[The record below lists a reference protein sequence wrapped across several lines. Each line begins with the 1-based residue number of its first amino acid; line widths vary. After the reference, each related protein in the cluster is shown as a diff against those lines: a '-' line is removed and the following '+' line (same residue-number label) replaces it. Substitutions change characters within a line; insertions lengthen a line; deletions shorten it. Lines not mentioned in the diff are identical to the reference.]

1 MQPSTLELGRY
12 YRNALIFTV
21 LLLTSLGLL
30 AIYSSSSIPAEMKF
44 HDSFFFVR
52 KQSFVAAL
60 GFAAMSLL
68 QVTSLRVIERL
79 TLPLLILSACFL
91 LLTLVP
97 SFQLK
102 VNGASRWVRL
112 AFFSFQPS
120 ELGKLAIILF
130 LARNLSRTSARIDK
144 RPIAILPNLGVLAG
158 FACLLM
164 LQPDFGSTVVYAGIT
179 IVMLFV
185 AGLSYRYIASALACS
200 LIGAAAAIIHAPY
213 RLARITSFLDPW
225 ESIRTG
231 GFQIVQSYLGFH
243 NGGLLG
249 AGLGE
254 SRQKLFFL
262 PEAHTDF
269 ILSVIGEET
278 GLLGVL
284 LVLLCFAYI
293 AWLGMQITNLQSDTY
308 RKFLAMGLSTLI
320 SIQAI
325 VNMGVAMGLLP
336 TKGMPLPFVSYG
348 SSSLLS
354 FLLMVGIL
362 ARLAKVPP
370 IQAHLTHQAALR

>member
-1 MQPSTLELGRY
+1 METPSASEGRF
-12 YRNALIFTV
+12 YRNALLFTV
-21 LLLTSLGLL
+21 FLLTALGLL
-30 AIYSSSSIPAEMKF
+30 AIYTSSSIPAEIKF
-44 HDSFFFVR
+44 HDTLFFVR
-52 KQSFVAAL
+52 KQFVLAAL
-60 GFAAMSLL
+60 GFGIIMLL
-68 QVTSLRVIERL
+68 QTLPFRWIEML
-79 TLPLLILSACFL
+79 TLPLVAISGLMLLFTLIPGLQYKA
-91 LLTLVP
+91 
-97 SFQLK
+97 
-102 VNGASRWVRL
+102 NGAARWVRIAWL
-112 AFFSFQPS
+112 TFQPS
-120 ELGKLAIILF
+120 ELGKVAMILF
-130 LARNLSRTSARIDK
+130 LARNLSRPSARIDK
-144 RPIAILPNLGVLAG
+144 RPMAILPNLGVLSA
-158 FACLLM
+158 FVLLLM
-164 LQPDFGSTVVYAGIT
+164 LQPDFGSTVVYVSIT
-179 IVMLFV
+179 MLMLFV
-185 AGLSYRYIASALACS
+185 AGLPIRYIITAFCLG
-200 LIGAAAAIIHAPY
+200 IVGVIAAILHAPY

-249 AGLGE
+249 VGLGE

-278 GLLGVL
+278 GLLGVF
-284 LVLLCFAYI
+284 LVLSCFAYI
-293 AWLGMQITNLQSDTY
+293 AWLGLRITTMQNETY
-308 RKFLAMGLSTLI
+308 RKFLAMGISSLI

-362 ARLAKVPP
+362 ARLAKVSPSR
-370 IQAHLTHQAALR
+370 AG

>member
-1 MQPSTLELGRY
+1 MNEEDFMETPSVSEGRF
-12 YRNALIFTV
+12 YRNALLFTV
-21 LLLTSLGLL
+21 FLLTALGLL
-30 AIYSSSSIPAEMKF
+30 AIYTSSSIPAEIKF
-44 HDSFFFVR
+44 HDTLFFVR
-52 KQSFVAAL
+52 KQFLLAAL
-60 GFAAMSLL
+60 GFGLIMIL
-68 QVTSLRVIERL
+68 QTLPLRWIEIL
-79 TLPLLILSACFL
+79 TLPLVAISALMLLFTLIPGLQYKA
-91 LLTLVP
+91 
-97 SFQLK
+97 
-102 VNGASRWVRL
+102 NGAARWVRL
-112 AFFSFQPS
+112 AWFTFQPS
-120 ELGKLAIILF
+120 ELGKLAMILF
-130 LARNLSRTSARIDK
+130 LARNLSRPSARIDK
-144 RPIAILPNLGVLAG
+144 RPMAILPNLAVLSG
-158 FACLLM
+158 FVLLLM
-164 LQPDFGSTVVYAGIT
+164 LQPDFGSTVVYVSIT
-179 IVMLFV
+179 MLMLFV
-185 AGLSYRYIASALACS
+185 AGLPVRYIITAFCL
-200 LIGAAAAIIHAPY
+200 GVVGVVAAILHAPY

-249 AGLGE
+249 VGLGE

-278 GLLGVL
+278 GLLGVC
-284 LVLLCFAYI
+284 LVVLCFAYI
-293 AWLGMQITNLQSDTY
+293 AWLGLRITTLQNETY
-308 RKFLAMGLSTLI
+308 RKFLAMGISSLI

-362 ARLAKVPP
+362 ARLAKVTPSR
-370 IQAHLTHQAALR
+370 AG

>member
-1 MQPSTLELGRY
+1 VKEEDFMETPSVSEGRF
-12 YRNALIFTV
+12 YRNALLFTV
-21 LLLTSLGLL
+21 FLLTALGLL
-30 AIYSSSSIPAEMKF
+30 AIYTSSSIPAEIKF
-44 HDSFFFVR
+44 HDTLFFVR
-52 KQSFVAAL
+52 KQFLLAAL
-60 GFAAMSLL
+60 GFGLIMIL
-68 QVTSLRVIERL
+68 QTLPLRWIEIL
-79 TLPLLILSACFL
+79 TLPLIAISALMLVFTLIPGLQYKA
-91 LLTLVP
+91 
-97 SFQLK
+97 
-102 VNGASRWVRL
+102 NGAARWVRL
-112 AFFSFQPS
+112 AWFTFQPS
-120 ELGKLAIILF
+120 ELGKLAMILF
-130 LARNLSRTSARIDK
+130 LARNLSRPSARIDK
-144 RPIAILPNLGVLAG
+144 RPMAILPNLAVLSG
-158 FACLLM
+158 FVLLLM
-164 LQPDFGSTVVYAGIT
+164 LQPDFGSTVVYVSIT
-179 IVMLFV
+179 MLMLFV
-185 AGLSYRYIASALACS
+185 AGLPVRYIITAFCL
-200 LIGAAAAIIHAPY
+200 GVVGVVAAILHAPY

-249 AGLGE
+249 VGLGE

-278 GLLGVL
+278 GLLGVC
-284 LVLLCFAYI
+284 LVVLCFAYI
-293 AWLGMQITNLQSDTY
+293 AWLGLRITTLQNETY
-308 RKFLAMGLSTLI
+308 RKFLAMGISSLI

-362 ARLAKVPP
+362 ARLAKVTPSR
-370 IQAHLTHQAALR
+370 AG

>member
-1 MQPSTLELGRY
+1 VKEEDFMETPSVSEGRF
-12 YRNALIFTV
+12 YRNALLFTV
-21 LLLTSLGLL
+21 FLLTALGLL
-30 AIYSSSSIPAEMKF
+30 AIYTSSSIPAEIKF
-44 HDSFFFVR
+44 HDTLFFVR
-52 KQSFVAAL
+52 KQFLLAAL
-60 GFAAMSLL
+60 GFGLIMIL
-68 QVTSLRVIERL
+68 QTLPLRWIEML
-79 TLPLLILSACFL
+79 TLPLVAISALMLLFTLIPGLQYKA
-91 LLTLVP
+91 
-97 SFQLK
+97 
-102 VNGASRWVRL
+102 NGAARWVRL
-112 AFFSFQPS
+112 AWFTFQPS
-120 ELGKLAIILF
+120 ELGKLAMILF
-130 LARNLSRTSARIDK
+130 LARNLSRPSARIDK
-144 RPIAILPNLGVLAG
+144 RPMAILPNLAVLSG
-158 FACLLM
+158 FVLLLM
-164 LQPDFGSTVVYAGIT
+164 LQPDFGSTVVYVSIT
-179 IVMLFV
+179 MLMLFV
-185 AGLSYRYIASALACS
+185 AGLPVRYIITAFCL
-200 LIGAAAAIIHAPY
+200 GVVGVVAAILHAPY

-249 AGLGE
+249 VGLGE

-278 GLLGVL
+278 GLLGVC
-284 LVLLCFAYI
+284 LVVLCFAYI
-293 AWLGMQITNLQSDTY
+293 AWLGLRITTLQNETY
-308 RKFLAMGLSTLI
+308 RKFLAMGISSLI

-362 ARLAKVPP
+362 ARLAKVTPSR
-370 IQAHLTHQAALR
+370 AG

>member
-1 MQPSTLELGRY
+1 METPSASEGRF
-12 YRNALIFTV
+12 YRNALLFTV
-21 LLLTSLGLL
+21 FLLTALGLL
-30 AIYSSSSIPAEMKF
+30 AIYTSSSIPAEIKF
-44 HDSFFFVR
+44 HDTLFFVR
-52 KQSFVAAL
+52 KQFVLAAL
-60 GFAAMSLL
+60 GFGIIMLL
-68 QVTSLRVIERL
+68 QPLPFRWIEML
-79 TLPLLILSACFL
+79 TLPLVAISGLMLLFTLIPGLQYKA
-91 LLTLVP
+91 
-97 SFQLK
+97 
-102 VNGASRWVRL
+102 NGAARWVRIAWL
-112 AFFSFQPS
+112 TFQPS
-120 ELGKLAIILF
+120 ELGKVAMILF
-130 LARNLSRTSARIDK
+130 LARNLSRPSARIDK
-144 RPIAILPNLGVLAG
+144 RPMAILPNLGVLSA
-158 FACLLM
+158 FVLLM
-164 LQPDFGSTVVYAGIT
+164 LQPDFGSTVVYVSIT
-179 IVMLFV
+179 MLMLFV
-185 AGLSYRYIASALACS
+185 AGLPIRYIITAFCLG
-200 LIGAAAAIIHAPY
+200 IVGVIAAILHAPY

-249 AGLGE
+249 VGLGE

-278 GLLGVL
+278 GLLGVF
-284 LVLLCFAYI
+284 LVLSCFAYI
-293 AWLGMQITNLQSDTY
+293 AWLGLRITTMQNETY
-308 RKFLAMGLSTLI
+308 RKFLAMGISSLI

-362 ARLAKVPP
+362 ARLAKVSPSR
-370 IQAHLTHQAALR
+370 AG